1 MAGTTPETPISHPQD
16 AGWAGRYRRL
26 RIALIA
32 SLGVNLLVLGTVAG
46 AVFLGPGDGPR
57 RFEVRDIGF
66 GPFDRALTREDRDAL
81 RQAFVDRAGTMRDG
95 WRQMRAD
102 LELFLTILRVEPFD
116 PAALQ
121 AVAELQADRMQER
134 FALGQDLLMQRIVAM
149 TEAERLAFADRLE
162 EALRRPRGPDQN
174 GP

>member
-1 MAGTTPETPISHPQD
+1 MAGTTPETPASPTQD
-16 AGWAGRYRRL
+16 TGMAGRYRRL

-81 RQAFVDRAGTMRDG
+81 RQAFVERAGTMREG

-102 LELFLTILRVEPFD
+102 LEQFLAILRADPFD

-121 AVAELQADRMQER
+121 AVAELQADRMEER
-134 FALGQDLLMQRIVAM
+134 FALGQDLLVQRIAAM

-162 EALRRPRGPDQN
+162 DALRRPREPDRDD
-174 GP
+174 P